1 MDRLKGHK
9 DFVAVLK
16 KHQKF
21 SSRDIV
27 LHYSTYRQSEPGSP
41 RKGIKGSP
49 VTGCRDIDIRLGLA
63 VSKSVGNAVMRNT
76 VKRRLRVLAKK
87 YESYLTDLPSAGSL
101 CIDIVVRAKPSAA
114 YARFDAL
121 DFQME
126 RIYAG
131 LREKSAGY
139 PADKPAV

>member
-1 MDRLKGHK
+1 MDRLKSHK

-27 LHYSTYRQSEPGSP
+27 FHYSIYRQLEPGSP
-41 RKGIKGSP
+41 PKGIKGSP

-76 VKRRLRVLAKK
+76 VKRRLRVLAKR
-87 YESYLTDLPSAGSL
+87 YEGYLAGFPPAGPL
-101 CIDIVVRAKPSAA
+101 RIDIVVRAKPSAA

-121 DFQME
+121 DSQME
-126 RIYAG
+126 KIYAG

-139 PADKPAV
+139 PADKPAA